1 MNELGQGI
9 VCSKGLSWEVPGPKL
24 GSQRSGP
31 MWQPH
36 HFWSVQFSPYCS
48 DHAKSMFQNDQIIS
62 NPIWIYI
69 YIYIYSIYNY
79 ILFKSHN
86 LMFLL
91 QFSMFPFF
99 HFYLT
104 PLKLHSDL
112 RPPDLCR
119 PRPARFLHQSPA
131 VRNAPL
137 LQKVATVPGQVQ
149 VQVASLVPS
158 GKRLHSYWKSQF
170 LMGKSTSMA
179 IFNSYVSLP
188 EGKCHVHPMGDHF

>member
-1 MNELGQGI
+1 
-9 VCSKGLSWEVPGPKL
+9 
-24 GSQRSGP
+24 
-31 MWQPH
+31 
-36 HFWSVQFSPYCS
+36 
-48 DHAKSMFQNDQIIS
+48 
-62 NPIWIYI
+62 
-69 YIYIYSIYNY
+69 
-79 ILFKSHN
+79 
-86 LMFLL
+86 MFLL

-158 GKRLHSYWKSQF
+158 GKRLHSY
-170 LMGKSTSMA
+170 
-179 IFNSYVSLP
+179 
-188 EGKCHVHPMGDHF
+188 